1 MQRYVPSECAEHA
14 KLFTAYVHTSRLSQK
29 TTGFIISW
37 IGRLKSWENDPEGS
51 GCCKYESDLVSRS
64 TEAQPATFDLS
75 TSEKYI
81 LCFVF
86 SLWFISKF
94 HLLPFQH
101 GGQMLSASFSPWG
114 QMLSVFK
121 KMFSQENVCLI
132 KYLVLHFRARLG
144 VSLRGLTFIEQ
155 LAFGRGVDHVQFGN
169 TSPGVGTNTQRSPST
184 AVAKSSS
191 ELKIK
196 KVCDLEIESES
207 QVFNSTAASS
217 KR

>member
-1 MQRYVPSECAEHA
+1 MQRYVPSECAVHA
-14 KLFTAYVHTSRLSQK
+14 KPYTAYVHKSRLPQK
-29 TTGFIISW
+29 ATGFIISW
-37 IGRLKSWENDPEGS
+37 IGRLKSWEDDPDGS

-121 KMFSQENVCLI
+121 KMFCQKNVYWEKSFKIFSASLSGSLGSIAQGTYLHRAVGVRSRGRPCL
-132 KYLVLHFRARLG
+132 VR
-144 VSLRGLTFIEQ
+144 
-155 LAFGRGVDHVQFGN
+155 
-169 TSPGVGTNTQRSPST
+169 
-184 AVAKSSS
+184 
-191 ELKIK
+191 
-196 KVCDLEIESES
+196 
-207 QVFNSTAASS
+207 
-217 KR
+217 